1 MATAGP
7 WTALRPALADAL
19 VTAMRD
25 VFRYEAMT
33 PVQATAIPPILSCKD
48 VCVQAETG
56 SGKTLSFLIPIA
68 QELLKK
74 SLRPSKCVFAIVIL
88 PTRELA
94 AQVHTVACNLFKNIP
109 GDVSPVPLVGGS
121 DSKSAGPDAK
131 YEDHRFIVATP
142 GRLAAALESKEL
154 HYNTLEML
162 ILDEADRLLDM
173 GFSVTLTSIL
183 TRLPRQRR
191 TGIYSATQ
199 TDEIISLARAG
210 LRNPVR
216 VVVKVASVQGKR
228 VVPASLSS
236 YFDIVS
242 QRERL
247 ARLMEIIAREKGKF
261 IVYFLTCACVEYY
274 RRLPL
279 SRMLSCALQD
289 ANRKDN
295 ENIHISQSDRPFI
308 ALHGKMNQNRR
319 DRNLARFTESQ
330 QGILLCTDVAA
341 RGIDI
346 PDVDWVVQFDAPQ
359 EPDAYVHR
367 VGRTARLGRDGKSI
381 IFLAESEE
389 SYVDFLKIRKCP
401 TVQFDMFRSSGIV
414 DDVSSIIREATLSDR
429 AILEASELA
438 FLSYIRAYKEHR
450 CRYLFKL
457 DEIDINSVAD
467 SFGLLRLPRFYEFK
481 KLRSKIKPRGEGV
494 NIREIKFKDKQ
505 KEAARQKKIS
515 EALHRCEE
523 RIEKIARKG
532 KKRKRKGQQNSSND
546 RNAKKSKKGKTNEI
560 EVQIGEDEEDFSFQA
575 MQLRKLKRGKIT
587 HETFDR
593 LTSQGSEL

>member
-7 WTALRPALADAL
+7 WTALRPPLAESVVNALHD
-19 VTAMRD
+19 T
-25 VFRYEAMT
+25 FRHKSMT
-33 PVQATAIPPILSCKD
+33 PVQATAIPPLLTCKD

-68 QELLKK
+68 QEMLKK
-74 SLRPSKCVFAIVIL
+74 KTKPSKRIFALVIL

-94 AQVHTVACNLFKNIP
+94 SQVHAVACTLFDNIP
-109 GDVSPVPLVGGS
+109 GDVRPVPLVGGA
-121 DSKSAGPDAK
+121 DSSSAGPDAK
-131 YEDHRFIVATP
+131 YKDHRLIIATP
-142 GRLAAALESKEL
+142 GRLAAALESNEL

-199 TDEIISLARAG
+199 TEEVISLARAG

-216 VVVKVASVQGKR
+216 VVVKVASVEGKR

-236 YFDIVS
+236 YYDIVP
-242 QRERL
+242 QGERL
-247 ARLMEIIAREKGKF
+247 ARLIDIVAREEGKF

-279 SRMLSCALQD
+279 NLMLSCAKKNI
-289 ANRKDN
+289 NRGDQH
-295 ENIHISQSDRPFI
+295 EIESQSAERPFI
-308 ALHGKMNQNRR
+308 ALHGKMNQHRR
-319 DRNLARFTESQ
+319 DRNLARFVESE
-330 QGILLCTDVAA
+330 QGVLFCTDVAA

-367 VGRTARLGRDGKSI
+367 VGRTARLGRDGRSM
-381 IFLAESEE
+381 IFLAASEE

-401 TVQFDMFRSSGIV
+401 TVKFELSESINV
-414 DDVSSIIREATLSDR
+414 LEDVKRVVREATLSDR

-457 DEIDINSVAD
+457 DELDINSAAD

-505 KEAARQKKIS
+505 KEAARQRKIS
-515 EALHRCEE
+515 EAQERSTE
-523 RIEKIARKG
+523 RIEKAARKG
-532 KKRKRKGQQNSSND
+532 KKRKRKAKAND
-546 RNAKKSKKGKTNEI
+546 NNERKAKEKGMVRVNQAQYEI
-560 EVQIGEDEEDFSFQA
+560 SDDEEDFSFEA

-587 HETFDR
+587 EETFDR
-593 LTSQGSEL
+593 LTGQDKF

>member
-7 WTALRPALADAL
+7 WSALQPSLAEPIVSALHHA
-19 VTAMRD
+19 
-25 VFRYEAMT
+25 FRYESMT
-33 PVQATAIPPILSCKD
+33 PVQATAIPPLLTCKD

-68 QELLKK
+68 QEMLKK
-74 SLRPSKCVFAIVIL
+74 MPKPSKRMFALVIL

-94 AQVHTVACNLFKNIP
+94 AQVHAVACNLFKNIP
-109 GDVSPVPLVGGS
+109 GGLNPVPLVGGTES
-121 DSKSAGPDAK
+121 NSAGPDAK
-131 YEDHRFIVATP
+131 YSDHRLVVATP

-173 GFSVTLTSIL
+173 GFAVTLTSIL

-216 VVVKVASVQGKR
+216 VVVKVASVKGKR
-228 VVPASLSS
+228 VIPASLSS
-236 YFDIVS
+236 YFDMVP
-242 QRERL
+242 QGERL
-247 ARLMEIIAREKGKF
+247 ARLMDIIAREEGKF

-279 SRMLSCALQD
+279 NQMLSCAV
-289 ANRKDN
+289 
-295 ENIHISQSDRPFI
+295 ENMTKGDQIKALAQPTERPFI
-308 ALHGKMNQNRR
+308 ALHGKMNQHRR
-319 DRNLARFTESQ
+319 HRNLARFVESE
-330 QGILLCTDVAA
+330 QGVLLCTDVAA
-341 RGIDI
+341 RGIDV
-346 PDVDWVVQFDAPQ
+346 PDVEWVVQFDAPQ

-381 IFLAESEE
+381 IFLADSEE
-389 SYVDFLKIRKCP
+389 SYVDFLRIRKCP
-401 TVQFDMFRSSGIV
+401 MVKFERPECSNTVE
-414 DDVSSIIREATLSDR
+414 DVNKVIRQATLDDR

-457 DEIDINSVAD
+457 NEVDINSVAD

-481 KLRSKIKPRGEGV
+481 KLRSKIKPRGEGT
-494 NIREIKFKDKQ
+494 NIRDIKFKDKQ

-515 EALHRCEE
+515 DALQRRHE
-523 RIEKIARKG
+523 RVEKIARKG
-532 KKRKRKGQQNSSND
+532 KKRKRKSAAVDDSA
-546 RNAKKSKKGKTNEI
+546 RKAKKGNEKTSQA
-560 EVQIGEDEEDFSFQA
+560 VYQIGDDEEDFSFEA

-587 HETFDR
+587 QDAFDQ
-593 LTSQGSEL
+593 LTSQDNI